1 MHSQRLSTARV
12 WIKGTHRV
20 SDGHQLMSGVWG
32 QRQVQIQLSH
42 GALSGPSGPILV
54 TSPSHPQF
62 LICEMGTRGC
72 CEEQP
77 LQAYCPGL
85 MAWHSNVSVS
95 LARAA
100 SVVSSIQQSLAP
112 VGCPRCAFHVRTWM
126 STALRGHLRK
136 PETAWLGK

>member
-1 MHSQRLSTARV
+1 MRV
-12 WIKGTHRV
+12 
-20 SDGHQLMSGVWG
+20 
-32 QRQVQIQLSH
+32 QVQLSH
-42 GALSGPSGPILV
+42 GALSGPALLV

-77 LQAYCPGL
+77 LQAAPDGL
-85 MAWHSNVSVS
+85 AQPCVSVS

-100 SVVSSIQQSLAP
+100 SAVSSIQQSLAQA
-112 VGCPRCAFHVRTWM
+112 GCPWCAFHVRTWM
-126 STALRGHLRK
+126 STVLRGHLRK